1 VTAGDPA
8 TAPRRT
14 RAEVRS
20 IEERAFAK
28 VNLVLQV
35 GPRRGDGL
43 HEICSLFAS
52 IDLADSVVVEVA
64 ERDEVHCPGVEGP
77 NLALAALERLR
88 RALGP
93 EREPPP
99 LAVRIDKRI
108 PVAAGLGGGS
118 ADAAAVL
125 RGANALAGHPLDP
138 AKLRAIASELGADV
152 PSQVE
157 PGHALVTGAG
167 EHVEPLE
174 LGTGGIVLLPQPVGL
189 STAAVYREADRLAAT
204 RTRLEP
210 SALRALAGAPAEVL
224 AAALDNDLQAAA
236 LSLRPEL
243 VRALEHLRGAGALGS
258 AITGS
263 GPTALGVFSDRA
275 AAECA
280 GLELEGSIV
289 TAMR

>member
-1 VTAGDPA
+1 M
-8 TAPRRT
+8 
-14 RAEVRS
+14 

-35 GPRRGDGL
+35 GRRRGDGL

-52 IDLADSVVVEVA
+52 IVLADRVVVEVA
-64 ERDEVHCPGVEGP
+64 ERDDVRCPGVEGP
-77 NLALAALERLR
+77 NLALTALGGLR

-99 LAVRIDKRI
+99 LAVRIEKRI

-138 AKLRAIASELGADV
+138 AALRSVASELGADV

-174 LGTGGIVLLPQPVGL
+174 LGEAWLVLLPQPIGL
-189 STAAVYREADRLAAT
+189 STAAVYREADRLGTT

-210 SALRALAGAPAEVL
+210 SIVRGLAGAPAEVL
-224 AAALDNDLQAAA
+224 ATALENDLQAAA

-243 VRALEHLRGAGALGS
+243 SGSLECLRRAGALGS

-263 GPTALGVFSDRA
+263 GPTALGVFSDGA
-275 AAECA
+275 AAGRA